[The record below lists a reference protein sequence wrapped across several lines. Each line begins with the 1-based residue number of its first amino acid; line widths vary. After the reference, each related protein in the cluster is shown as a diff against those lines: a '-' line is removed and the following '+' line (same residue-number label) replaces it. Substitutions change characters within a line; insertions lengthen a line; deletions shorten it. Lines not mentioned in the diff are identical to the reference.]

1 MESLRTKHIHFTGR
15 KRIVMIINIC
25 TCGDYCYTMIIF
37 VFVETVS
44 NTTTEIVS
52 NNMTDVKQTPNM
64 IKCSKCFL
72 ST

>member
-1 MESLRTKHIHFTGR
+1 MMNHICAG
-15 KRIVMIINIC
+15 
-25 TCGDYCYTMIIF
+25 GDYCNTMIIF

-44 NTTTEIVS
+44 NTITKIVS
-52 NNMTDVKQTPNM
+52 NNLTDVKQTPNM